1 MAPCQLSELDLL
13 TLLAAR
19 LVLPMVAN
27 RRACIDIT
35 IAYSARG
42 TAHQLISRMP
52 ACPPSIVLHIPLYGV
67 RAADLMKAVPTER
80 RGSADR
86 QTTRAAKAPR
96 QRSLQHNRRR
106 TNEWGGVGTGEGGPL
121 SKACVPRRAAP
132 QRLVRLTDSAF
143 CADASTDGTRLGDG
157 AAAGAA
163 ALRVLMAQQ
172 GKKGAQRYC
181 RLRV

>member
-35 IAYSARG
+35 MAYSARG

-52 ACPPSIVLHIPLYGV
+52 TCPPPIVLHIPLYGV

-86 QTTRAAKAPR
+86 KAWRLRRVLRA
-96 QRSLQHNRRR
+96 
-106 TNEWGGVGTGEGGPL
+106 E
-121 SKACVPRRAAP
+121 
-132 QRLVRLTDSAF
+132 
-143 CADASTDGTRLGDG
+143 STDGT
-157 AAAGAA
+157 AGQEGHPTVLKAEG
-163 ALRVLMAQQ
+163 LRHSAD
-172 GKKGAQRYC
+172 
-181 RLRV
+181 